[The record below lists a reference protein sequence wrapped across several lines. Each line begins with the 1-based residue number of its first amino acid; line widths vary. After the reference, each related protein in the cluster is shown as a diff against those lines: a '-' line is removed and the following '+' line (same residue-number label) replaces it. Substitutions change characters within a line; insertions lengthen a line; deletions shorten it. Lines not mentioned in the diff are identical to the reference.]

1 MSDEQCNWKL
11 SVDEKLEDHHRRI
24 TDLSEASAKHT
35 QALHENTKLTQ
46 QIADNTGELV
56 ELFKGAKLFRKFVLW
71 ASPLI
76 VIVYAAYQ
84 WLIGA
89 K

>member
-35 QALHENTKLTQ
+35 QALQENTKLTQ

-56 ELFKGAKLFRKFVLW
+56 ELFKGAKLFRKFLLW

-76 VIVYAAYQ
+76 VIFYAAYQ
-84 WLIGA
+84 WIVGA

>member
-1 MSDEQCNWKL
+1 MSDEHCNWKIA
-11 SVDEKLEDHHRRI
+11 VNEKLEEHHRRI
-24 TDLSEASAKHT
+24 TDLSEASEKHT
-35 QALHENTKLTQ
+35 QALRENTKLTQ

-56 ELFKGAKLFRKFVLW
+56 ELFKGAKLFRKFLLW

-76 VIVYAAYQ
+76 VIVYSAYQ
-84 WLIGA
+84 WIVGA